1 VTETHETVH
10 VFALASAQMQRELRR
25 QLAPLGV
32 TLVFIERAAEL
43 SYITRGRASYHV
55 ALLPAALPDAEWWA
69 LWGSISLLNPRPALL
84 VYAQTADFQLWSGV
98 LEAGGY
104 DVIVEPFTDREIQG
118 AVLRAAAS
126 FEERRQNEIGNE

>member
-1 VTETHETVH
+1 VTETNESVH
-10 VFALASAQMQRELRR
+10 VFALASAEMQRELRR

-43 SYITRGRASYHV
+43 SYITRGQASFHV
-55 ALLPAALPDAEWWA
+55 ALLPAALPDADWWA

-84 VYAQTADFQLWSGV
+84 VYAHTANFQLWSGV
-98 LEAGGY
+98 LEVGGY

-126 FEERRQNEIGNE
+126 FEERRQNEMGNE